1 MQARPPRI
9 SRRRLLQA
17 TGGGVLAASAGA
29 GVWAWLAPEDLLTRS
44 AQGARTGRSVAAAP
58 DPAFLHVIAHA
69 DDGLYFMN
77 PDLEQSVRSGGRSV
91 TVCLTGGESD
101 GHNVGE
107 ETLDPASVPQ
117 DRAAFS
123 RARVNGLRAAHAVM
137 ATGAPDS
144 PWDIEAVSL
153 LPGFQVEVQTLRAA
167 PQNQLIFLGLVEA
180 RAVWAPRATSLRGLW
195 LGASDTLPTLR
206 AAGTPVQWPFHYT
219 REQVVRTLVAVLERV
234 GPSVV
239 RTLDP
244 NAVHEPHQPEDGP
257 DFHLAGTDPRLTG
270 LRYYDHQDHTASA
283 YFVQAALA
291 RYWGR
296 GHRRPTLVESY
307 LGYEVAALPAGL
319 DTAAARRKGDLL
331 SVYGWA
337 DNRDCGDPAGCGD
350 RKVGGSAF
358 SGGSSGWTRSTR
370 LRAPGSNGWIRPARD
385 GRLVAFAVL
394 DGRACCWT
402 ETDVGSGSFGG
413 PVSVGGELLQGQIQV
428 VRHPDGTLQL
438 FACRTVLPGRNAAH
452 RRELMTAR
460 QRGTSADGSPGLRAV
475 GVARL
480 ARPGSG
486 QVAGDRLPGG
496 GGGPERHGAC
506 LRTDLGRRHRLPQ
519 RPARHAVGA
528 VAAAGGPGRLT
539 HRRHRRS
546 STDWTPASTP
556 RGWCIWS
563 HRPRERCTTGCRRRP
578 VRFRSLPLPPACRK
592 RAARSVSSA
601 LGNGAVRMTYR
612 RPDTAQVL
620 IADWRR
626 PAGGWRVTARC
637 PVVGGHGRVA
647 AAPVGRGDR
656 MVLAVRDA
664 AGEVRVAM
672 AQEGPRPWQQG
683 KVPHSGAAGV
693 AVDAEGRAVVV
704 ALGHDGCLY
713 AARQRAA
720 GKSGRFVGWRAQAG
734 SSDRAADGG
743 AA

>member
-460 QRGTSADGSPGLRAV
+460 QHGTAADGSPAFTRWESL
-475 GVARL
+475 
-480 ARPGSG
+480 GSP
-486 QVAGDRLPGG
+486 DP
-496 GGGPERHGAC
+496 
-506 LRTDLGRRHRLPQ
+506 D
-519 RPARHAVGA
+519 PAKSLETGFPAA
-528 VAAAGGPGRLT
+528 VAARNGTVHVFVRTWDGGIACRSGPHGTRWGLWQRLAGPVGSPTASPQVVDGLDACLDSKGLVHLVAPAPGTVHHWVSKKAGALPQPAAATGLPEAGGP
-539 HRRHRRS
+539 
-546 STDWTPASTP
+546 
-556 RGWCIWS
+556 
-563 HRPRERCTTGCRRRP
+563 
-578 VRFRSLPLPPACRK
+578 V
-592 RAARSVSSA
+592 SVVG